1 MKNVRIPHLNLVT
14 MIGNLTADPRTNV
27 TTRGIKV
34 SNFHIAINKHYRTR
48 TGETKED
55 VCFVGIVAWD
65 YLAES
70 CEKFLEKGSTILVN
84 GALQSRSFNTADGAK
99 RTVVEVKARNIEF
112 LRFKQDSDE
121 YLPCEDSENE
131 ETIIVPTETDRTPID
146 ENIQGVIVGGKIE
159 KSDTKEEIENQGET
173 NK

>member
-1 MKNVRIPHLNLVT
+1 MKNIRIPHLNLVT

-34 SNFHIAINKHYRTR
+34 SNFHIAVNKHYRIK

-65 YLAES
+65 QLAES
-70 CEKFLEKGSTILVN
+70 CEKYLEKGSTILVN
-84 GALQSRSFNTADGAK
+84 GELQSRSFNTADGAK

-112 LRFKQDSDE
+112 LRFKQDGDK
-121 YLPCEDSENE
+121 YLPEENFGSEE
-131 ETIIVPTETDRTPID
+131 ITIEPTKDVRMPSG
-146 ENIQGVIVGGKIE
+146 ENIQEVVIGGGIE
-159 KSDTKEEIENQGET
+159 KSDAKEEIENQGET
-173 NK
+173 TE